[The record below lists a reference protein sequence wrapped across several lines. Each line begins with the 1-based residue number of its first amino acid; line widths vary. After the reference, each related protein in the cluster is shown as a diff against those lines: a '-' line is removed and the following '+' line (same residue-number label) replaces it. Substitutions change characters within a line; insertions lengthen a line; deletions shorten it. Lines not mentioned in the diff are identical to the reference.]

1 MKREPKLGNKEH
13 WVKIGLFLSSTG
25 LILSKQPKALVTD
38 ILSTQVRLG
47 TL

>member
-1 MKREPKLGNKEH
+1 MKREPKLGDKEH

-25 LILSKQPKALVTD
+25 LILSKQPKALATD